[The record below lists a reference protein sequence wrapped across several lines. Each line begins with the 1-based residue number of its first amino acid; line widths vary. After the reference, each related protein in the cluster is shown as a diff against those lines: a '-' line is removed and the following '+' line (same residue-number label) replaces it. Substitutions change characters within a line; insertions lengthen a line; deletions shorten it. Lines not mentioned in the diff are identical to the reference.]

1 MGVLVKFN
9 VPMTKNGVK
18 REVGETMELD
28 ATQAVLL
35 AKRGAVEVPGFEVK
49 QETRQVTVDVLVP
62 TEDN

>member
-1 MGVLVKFN
+1 
-9 VPMTKNGVK
+9 MTKNGVK